1 MIRRRGHT
9 RYRKVT
15 VLVANKQAGRQS
27 TRFTGRL
34 RRKALKPGRYR
45 ARFVAADA
53 EGLKSHER
61 RLKLRIVR
69 P

>member
-1 MIRRRGHT
+1 VIRRRGHT

-27 TRFTGRL
+27 TPFTGQV

-45 ARFVAADA
+45 ARFVATDA